1 MKMLP
6 ELSNSKSRE
15 FWHLSLS
22 HLTGVVYLN
31 YCSIAGHIV
40 WHYMHL
46 KLPSCSSGLTSV
58 VRVTVP
64 EIDMILPRLIVFKS
78 LILLIDGRL

>member
-1 MKMLP
+1 MLP
-6 ELSNSKSRE
+6 ELSSSKSRE

-31 YCSIAGHIV
+31 CYSIAGQIV
-40 WHYMHL
+40 WHCIHL

-64 EIDMILPRLIVFKS
+64 EIDMILPRLIVLRS
-78 LILLIDGRL
+78 LILLMAGRL